1 MPRSDRS
8 PIRDD
13 ASAPK
18 KQQARPSGAQT
29 LERGLELLTRIVEE
43 PVRMV
48 DLTNESSLG
57 KATVWRL
64 VNILTNQGLVSIND
78 RGELQGGVRL
88 LQLAAMTQRRIDILV
103 TARPWID
110 ALAVK
115 TGITAFLGRRDGA
128 DSIHLYRSASTQRL
142 MVSTPAGMRRR
153 LVETSL
159 GKALLLDDAQDAW
172 SSAFAAAGGDTDE
185 AAFVAGMDENRRR
198 DFVLNEGGAPDFIN
212 AIASPVRD
220 VSGMIVAA
228 ISVASPAQYLGTSQ
242 MPVVAPAVLG
252 TAASISE
259 ALGWDGQRRP
269 R

>member
-1 MPRSDRS
+1 M
-8 PIRDD
+8 
-13 ASAPK
+13 A
-18 KQQARPSGAQT
+18 
-29 LERGLELLTRIVEE
+29 
-43 PVRMV
+43 
-48 DLTNESSLG
+48 DLTNESRLG

-64 VNILTNQGLVSIND
+64 VNTLTNAGLVSVND
-78 RGELQGGVRL
+78 RGELQGGARL
-88 LQLAAMTQRRIDILV
+88 LQLAAMTQRRMDILV

-142 MVSTPAGMRRR
+142 MVSTPPGMRRR

-159 GKALLLDDAQDAW
+159 GKALLLDDAREAW
-172 SSAFAAAGGDTDE
+172 SSAFAAAGGADE
-185 AAFVAGMDENRRR
+185 AAFLAGMDENRRR
-198 DFVLNEGGAPDFIN
+198 DFVLNEGGPPEFIN
-212 AIASPVRD
+212 AIAAPVRD

-228 ISVASPAQYLGTSQ
+228 ISVASPAQYLGVSQ
-242 MPVVAPAVLG
+242 MPVVAPAVLE

-259 ALGWDGQRRP
+259 ALGWDGRRRP